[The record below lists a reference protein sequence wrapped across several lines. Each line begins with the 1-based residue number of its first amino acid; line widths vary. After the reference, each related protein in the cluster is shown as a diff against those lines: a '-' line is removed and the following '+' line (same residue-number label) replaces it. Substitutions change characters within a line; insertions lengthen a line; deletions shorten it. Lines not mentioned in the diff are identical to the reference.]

1 MKKILKIV
9 LSLFLIL
16 VLFVIGFVAYLSIN
30 EYYPKENEDI
40 KITDKGEKSLKLGDS
55 ISLLTFNVGYCSLDK
70 DHDFFMDGGKTVNT
84 ESKQNILDNVEGIK
98 NIINRENPD
107 VTFLQEV
114 DKDSKRSYHVDQ
126 VKAFSDI
133 YSDDS
138 EAFATNFLCDY
149 IPYPVPTIGK
159 VNGGILTLNKY
170 NATSATRIPLETSYK
185 WPIRVCQLKR
195 CLLVERVPIE
205 NSDKELVLI
214 NLHLEAY
221 ADEESKDIQTKVL
234 ADILKQEYKKGNYC
248 IAGGDFN
255 QSFSN
260 VDPDLY
266 PVKNTDYFEAELI
279 NEDYFGS
286 DFSFVNDASTPTSR
300 LLNEPYD
307 EQSENTQYYVIDGFL
322 VSSNIKVDSV
332 KTLDEGFVYSDHN
345 PVKMEVTLK

>member
-1 MKKILKIV
+1 MKKILKII
-9 LSLFLIL
+9 LSLLLVL
-16 VLFVIGFVAYLSIN
+16 VLFVGGFVAYLSIN

-40 KITDKGEKSLKLGDS
+40 KIEGKGQKSLKVGDD

-70 DHDFFMDGGKTVNT
+70 DHAFFMDGGKTVNT
-84 ESKQNILDNVEGIK
+84 ESEQNKIDNLEGIK
-98 NIINRENPD
+98 SKISRENPD

-114 DKDSKRSYHVDQ
+114 DKDSKRSYNVDQ
-126 VKAFSDI
+126 AEAFSDLFE
-133 YSDDS
+133 DDC

-149 IPYPVPTIGK
+149 IPYPMPTIGK
-159 VNGGILTLNKY
+159 VNGGILTLSKY
-170 NATSATRIPLETSYK
+170 NSTSATRIPLATSYK

-195 CLLVERVPIE
+195 CLIVERIPIE

-221 ADEESKDIQTKVL
+221 ADEESKDVQTKVL
-234 ADILKQEYKKGNYC
+234 ANILKEEYKKGNYC

-255 QSFSN
+255 QSFEN
-260 VDPDLY
+260 VDSDLY
-266 PVKNTDYFEAELI
+266 PVINTDYFEAELI
-279 NEDYFGS
+279 NSDYFGS
-286 DFSFVNDASTPTSR
+286 DFSFVNDDSTPTSR

-322 VSSNIKVDSV
+322 VSSNIEVNSV
-332 KTLDEGFVYSDHN
+332 KTLDEGFTYSDHN